1 LKARRIRMAEYPGQ
15 YIKKLD
21 ATATAEAWPLI
32 GLILLD
38 MAVTF
43 AGLYIIGEIANRIL

>member
-1 LKARRIRMAEYPGQ
+1 MRMAEYPKQ
-15 YIKKLD
+15 YISKLD
-21 ATATAEAWPLI
+21 SAATGEAWPLI

-43 AGLYIIGEIANRIL
+43 AGLYIVGEIANRLF